1 MKVKILIDRV
11 SRELVDPRN
20 ARWYRDELTQYLNEA
35 IGVIA
40 AKQPGL
46 VAKAIDLYVTSSP
59 IDLPSDGYSLL
70 AVHSI
75 NGIAAQYVLV
85 EKLDHM
91 YPSWQLDKGIPICWT
106 KREYDLKRFWV
117 YPQPSEPVVVSI
129 LYVPEIKISDEEF
142 EISLPNIYEGA
153 LVDFVMY
160 RAYSRD
166 GESVSEAN
174 KSQQHFQSFLLFL
187 NDDRALKNTREQQLE
202 QSIFK

>member
-20 ARWYRDELTQYLNEA
+20 ARWYRDELTQYLSEA

-46 VAKAIDLYVTSSP
+46 VAKTIDLSVTSSP
-59 IDLPSDGYSLL
+59 INLPSDGYTLL

-75 NGIAAQYVLV
+75 NGIAAQYVFA
-85 EKLDHM
+85 EKLDQM
-91 YPSWQLDKGIPICWT
+91 YPSWQTDKGTPVCWT
-106 KREYDLKRFWV
+106 KREYDLKRFWI
-117 YPQPSEPVVVSI
+117 YPQPTESVVVSI
-129 LYVPEIKISDEEF
+129 LYVPEIKILDEEF
-142 EISLPNIYEGA
+142 EVLLPNIYEGA
-153 LVDFVMY
+153 LVDFMMY

-166 GESVSEAN
+166 GENVSEAN
-174 KSQQHFQSFLLFL
+174 KSQQHFQSFSLFL
-187 NDDRALKNTREQQLE
+187 NDDQVLKSNREQRLN